1 MVTVYWAFNSKLSF
15 FSFNILFVSFFWRV
29 ILSLK
34 CKLTILLCY
43 IFSINS
49 YASPK
54 ISITYD
60 INPQNFAKIKVKNE
74 TMRILGCYVAI
85 DGYKKKFTLTA
96 LASSRWIKATD
107 TRFKYTDFSVFCD
120 YKEYV
125 T

>member
-1 MVTVYWAFNSKLSF
+1 MKKIT
-15 FSFNILFVSFFWRV
+15 
-29 ILSLK
+29 LSLMRIF
-34 CKLTILLCY
+34 TVLLCCA
-43 IFSINS
+43 FSIDS

-60 INPQNFAKIKVKNE
+60 INPQNFARIKVKNE
-74 TMRILGCYVAI
+74 TLRVLGCYVAI

-96 LASSRWIKATD
+96 LASSRWIRATD

-125 T
+125 KWLNN